1 MDDTPEFLDPGSE
14 KQRERLTIGLPTP
27 AGPILG
33 QKAQLTGAGNNPTV
47 YRARENRDCV
57 DTSRHNRQQI
67 DRRQV
72 SLPVA
77 RLAVLGLL
85 ATGPDA
91 GVEAGLFLM
100 KAAAP
105 LPPRGLL
112 ARLVASFQLMASG
125 LKKQVV

>member
-1 MDDTPEFLDPGSE
+1 VWLQTDTTD
-14 KQRERLTIGLPTP
+14 
-27 AGPILG
+27 
-33 QKAQLTGAGNNPTV
+33 
-47 YRARENRDCV
+47 NR
-57 DTSRHNRQQI
+57 SI
-67 DRRQV
+67 RRQV

-77 RLAVLGLL
+77 ELAVLGLL
-85 ATGPDA
+85 AAGPDA

-125 LKKQVV
+125 LKKQVARRCSSLWKPAGSACGKQRFRVYSNG

>member
-1 MDDTPEFLDPGSE
+1 MRHTWGSGPLD
-14 KQRERLTIGLPTP
+14 
-27 AGPILG
+27 
-33 QKAQLTGAGNNPTV
+33 QKNG
-47 YRARENRDCV
+47 ERDCV
-57 DTSRHNRQQI
+57 EQADITDNRSKK
-67 DRRQV
+67 RQD

-77 RLAVLGLL
+77 ELVVLGLL
-85 ATGPDA
+85 AAGPDA

-125 LKKQVV
+125 LKKQVARRCSSLRKPAGSACGKQRFRVYSNG

>member
-1 MDDTPEFLDPGSE
+1 VW
-14 KQRERLTIGLPTP
+14 I
-27 AGPILG
+27 
-33 QKAQLTGAGNNPTV
+33 
-47 YRARENRDCV
+47 RADIT
-57 DTSRHNRQQI
+57 DSRSI
-67 DRRQV
+67 KRQV

-77 RLAVLGLL
+77 ELAVLGLL

-125 LKKQVV
+125 LKKQVARRCSSLWKPAGSACDKQKLRVHSNGKNVTDMARKTS